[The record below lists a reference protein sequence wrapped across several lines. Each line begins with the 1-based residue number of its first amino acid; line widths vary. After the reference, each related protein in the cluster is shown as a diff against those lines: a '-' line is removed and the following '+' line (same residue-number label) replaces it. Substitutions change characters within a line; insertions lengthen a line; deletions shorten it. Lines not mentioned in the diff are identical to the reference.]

1 MVVVNAMTG
10 LLSRLESTVSRK
22 PVRLSCRS
30 VCTRPGSSRVL
41 DPLVIDHTATQS
53 TTAPR
58 TIVQRGMPR
67 VGSSGASAVGSTG
80 AFPEDWPGDWA
91 VVVMTR

>member
-1 MVVVNAMTG
+1 MLVVKAMTG

-22 PVRLSCRS
+22 SVRLFCRS

-41 DPLVIDHTATQS
+41 DPFVIDHTAIQS
-53 TTAPR
+53 R
-58 TIVQRGMPR
+58 TNPSTIGQRGMPR

-80 AFPEDWPGDWA
+80 AWPGDWPGDWV
-91 VVVMTR
+91 VVVMAR